1 MKINN
6 LTKKFMK
13 KIYWQ
18 KNFIENKFLCLLA
31 IFSLFTFVFNNNEI
45 NAQVLTKSDT
55 SNIRFL
61 NSRKFFIYKVDK
73 GETLFGIAQ
82 KFKIPQ
88 EEIMQFNHDIEK
100 TGLKAKMKLWIP
112 AYSWNKKDVVIEK
125 EKESEKIENSLYNIA
140 VVTSFGL
147 PKIYTAE
154 DTTDTYVNEPLEK
167 EVKDNLEFVE
177 GILYSAELLK
187 SEGLKVHLFIID
199 SESDSIKLLNKLK
212 KNIVYNLIITN
223 ENGSILKF
231 LSRFSSER
239 EAKLFSCGINTI
251 ELIKENKNAFSLN
264 PSSGKQCEQMGKF
277 SGKYFPNSLL
287 ITFKTNTTKENERA
301 EIFRSGWL
309 KSQSKPLIQ
318 IDYSKGGVKALT
330 ESLDKSISNIIFV
343 SSSNEEMVSS
353 ILSAINTKIPEYN
366 IKVIGLPTWQYF
378 ETIDQKLMANCN
390 VYLFSSGFIEF
401 GTKTVFA
408 FRKYFRD
415 KYYMEPSDISY
426 QGYDAFLVAGKLL
439 LMNGK
444 KFFDGKEPTI
454 KGIFS
459 DYTFIHSLY
468 NNVYENENIHV
479 YQPAFDISKDLTRNV
494 TEK

>member
-1 MKINN
+1 MK
-6 LTKKFMK
+6 L
-13 KIYWQ
+13 YWQ
-18 KNFIENKFLCLLA
+18 RNFCENKFLSLIV
-31 IFSLFTFVFNNNEI
+31 IFFISVVFNYNEI
-45 NAQVLTKSDT
+45 NAQVLTKKDT
-55 SNIRFL
+55 CNIRFL
-61 NSRKFFIYKVDK
+61 NSRKFFIYKVNN

-112 AYSWNKKDVVIEK
+112 AYSWNKKDVIIEK
-125 EKESEKIENSLYNIA
+125 EKEAEKIEKYLYNIA
-140 VVTSFGL
+140 IVTSFGL

-199 SESDSIKLLNKLK
+199 SESDTNKLWNKLK
-212 KNIVYNLIITN
+212 KISGNNLIITN
-223 ENGSILKF
+223 ENGSILKS
-231 LSRFSSER
+231 LSRYSSEKDI
-239 EAKLFSCGINTI
+239 KLFSCGINTI
-251 ELIKENKNAFSLN
+251 DNIKENKNAFSLN
-264 PSSGKQCEQMGKF
+264 PSSIKQCEQMGKF

-287 ITFKTNTTKENERA
+287 ITIKTNASKENERA
-301 EIFRSGWL
+301 EIFRVGWL
-309 KSQSKPLIQ
+309 KSQSKALIQ
-318 IDYSKGGVKALT
+318 IDYTKGGVKALT
-330 ESLDKSISNIIFV
+330 ESLDKSKTNILFV
-343 SSSNEEMVSS
+343 SSSNEDMVSS
-353 ILSAINTKIPEYN
+353 LLSSINTKIPEYN

-378 ETIDQKLMANCN
+378 ETIDQKLLANCN

-401 GTKTVFA
+401 SNKSVFA
-408 FRKYFRD
+408 FRKFFRD
-415 KYYMEPSDISY
+415 KYYMEPTDFSY
-426 QGYDAFLVAGKLL
+426 QGNDAFLVSGKLL

-444 KFFDGKEPTI
+444 KIFDGKAPTI

-459 DYTFIHSLY
+459 DYTFVRSSNY
-468 NNVYENENIHV
+468 NVYENENIHV
-479 YQPAFDISKDLTRNV
+479 YQPAYDISIDLTKNI

>member
-1 MKINN
+1 MVI
-6 LTKKFMK
+6 F
-13 KIYWQ
+13 
-18 KNFIENKFLCLLA
+18 FI
-31 IFSLFTFVFNNNEI
+31 SVVFNYNEI

-112 AYSWNKKDVVIEK
+112 AYSWNKKIVVIEK
-125 EKESEKIENSLYNIA
+125 EQEAEKIEKNLYNIA
-140 VVTSFGL
+140 VVTTFGL

-154 DTTDTYVNEPLEK
+154 DTSDSYVSEPLEK

-177 GILYSAELLK
+177 GILYSAEILK
-187 SEGLKVHLFIID
+187 SEGLKVHLYIID
-199 SESDSIKLLNKLK
+199 SESDTIKLLNKLK
-212 KNIVYNLIITN
+212 KNNLYNLIITN
-223 ENGSILKF
+223 ENGSILKS
-231 LSRFSSER
+231 LSRFSSEK
-239 EAKLFSCGINTI
+239 EIKLFSCGINTI
-251 ELIKENKNAFSLN
+251 DIIKENKNAFSLN

-287 ITFKTNTTKENERA
+287 ITIKTNVSKENERA

-318 IDYSKGGVKALT
+318 IDYSKSGVKALT
-330 ESLDKSISNIIFV
+330 ESLDKSKTNILFV
-343 SSSNEEMVSS
+343 SSSNEDMVSS
-353 ILSAINTKIPEYN
+353 LLSTINTKIPEYN

-378 ETIDQKLMANCN
+378 ETIEQKLLANCN

-401 GTKTVFA
+401 GNKTVLT

-444 KFFDGKEPTI
+444 KIFDVKAPTI

-459 DYTFIHSLY
+459 DYTFVRSPN

-479 YQPAFDISKDLTRNV
+479 YQPAYDINIDLTKNIS
-494 TEK
+494 EK